1 MSDNTKPLRSKS
13 SKAPLSSTSTISKG
27 GSRTGGKIAESSN
40 SNVIE
45 EEAVSRSRTSHH
57 SSIVRADL
65 ICSAG

>member
-13 SKAPLSSTSTISKG
+13 SKAPLSSTSISKG